1 MDSFW
6 RSWSQGVGQS
16 ASRNVAPYCLGVAF
30 FFFVGL
36 CLSGLFDSISNPDV
50 KAGVVAGCV
59 LIAFIITWLWIRNRI
74 LEARQRRRE
83 RTGGQPLA
91 YEEWRRARSKLKSQ

>member
-16 ASRNVAPYCLGVAF
+16 ASRNVAPYCLAVAF
-30 FFFVGL
+30 FFFLGL
-36 CLSGLFDSISNPDV
+36 CLSGLFDSIADPDV
-50 KAGVVAGCV
+50 KAGVVAGSV
-59 LIAFIITWLWIRNRI
+59 LIASILACLWIRNRI

-83 RTGGQPLA
+83 RTAGQPLA
-91 YEEWRRARSKLKSQ
+91 YEEWRRARAKLKGQ